1 MRNLADTIA
10 RLSAFRGLKVD
21 AGLGSAADHLL
32 DLGAFG
38 SNPGALTGRYHVPA
52 SAKGALPLVVV
63 LHGCKQTA
71 AGYDA
76 GTGWSRLADEAGFAV
91 LYAEQGQQNNL
102 NRCFNWFQPGDAGRD
117 QGEALSIRQMI
128 EATAKRH
135 PIDRR
140 RIYITGLSAGGAM
153 ASVMLASYP
162 ELFAGGAII
171 AGLPFG
177 VAATVPGAFDAM
189 RAHGLPDGAAL
200 RARLPREAP
209 AGGWPRISVWHGTA
223 DQTVAA
229 ANADAIVEQWRGVH
243 GASKDADEVSRTGRQ
258 TRRIWRDRAGRPVI
272 DQVLI
277 GGMGHGTPIDGTGPE
292 ALGTPAPFI
301 LDVGISSTRRIAAHW
316 GIAEAIE
323 AVETRA
329 RAEASVAK
337 PGVRT
342 PAADDIAKSR
352 EMPKRAE
359 QATPRTGSDAPAST
373 GIRKVI
379 EDALRQA
386 GLM

>member
-21 AGLGSAADHLL
+21 AGLGAAPDHLS

-38 SNPGALTGRYHVPA
+38 SNPGALTGRYHLPA
-52 SAKGALPLVVV
+52 AAKGALPLVVV

-76 GTGWSRLADEAGFAV
+76 GTGWSRLAAEAGFAV
-91 LYAEQGQQNNL
+91 LYPEQGQQNNL

-117 QGEALSIRQMI
+117 QGEPLSIRQMI
-128 EATAKRH
+128 EAMAKQH
-135 PIDRR
+135 GIDRS

-153 ASVMLASYP
+153 ASVMLARYP

-177 VAATVPGAFDAM
+177 VAETVPEAFDAM
-189 RAHGLPDGAAL
+189 RAHGLPNGAAL
-200 RARLPREAP
+200 RRLLP
-209 AGGWPRISVWHGTA
+209 ASEPTGGWPVISVWHGTA
-223 DQTVAA
+223 DQTVAV

-243 GASKDADEVSRTGRQ
+243 GVSQEADEVTRAGRQ
-258 TRRIWRDRAGRPVI
+258 TRRIWRDRTGRVALEQI
-272 DQVLI
+272 LI

-292 ALGTPAPFI
+292 ALGTAAPFI

-316 GIAEAIE
+316 GIAEPVE
-323 AVETRA
+323 AHGDA
-329 RAEASVAK
+329 RPQASK

-342 PAADDIAKSR
+342 PGQDDIAKSR
-352 EMPKRAE
+352 EMPKRDEA
-359 QATPRTGSDAPAST
+359 AARGSAGSAAPANG